1 MAKWVEAC
9 RPHSDGGISHLLSK
23 PLMLFADTLPAP
35 PLPSMF
41 SRPRRGR
48 YVNDNVD
55 PSRLNCKFE
64 KVPARGKAF
73 VVSTRELRAGEELF
87 LSYGRGHWIS
97 AGLPAFLGLELRSTT
112 SSSSSSSSSEVK
124 DGISGGAG
132 GGAGGRAGGDKGD
145 TGDNGRKG
153 GDEGGGGGAT
163 TACEYGERAS
173 PPSVLYVTAP
183 LPRREVLCVYSS
195 RTLDVGVN
203 YEGKVAFAS
212 GRDALDCNALLRP
225 NPIVPDTT
233 MVVARRALQPGEMIR
248 LPPHDRIEA
257 KPSTLTHAGAGM
269 GAFARVDVKRGTVLG
284 EYVGGLVCESECCTC

>member
-1 MAKWVEAC
+1 MLIL
-9 RPHSDGGISHLLSK
+9 SLL
-23 PLMLFADTLPAP
+23 
-35 PLPSMF
+35 PLPTLLCVHYH
-41 SRPRRGR
+41 GDR

-112 SSSSSSSSSEVK
+112 SSSSPSSSSEVK
-124 DGISGGAG
+124 DVVG
-132 GGAGGRAGGDKGD
+132 GGAGGDGGGDRVDGGD
-145 TGDNGRKG
+145 TDGNGRKG
-153 GDEGGGGGAT
+153 GDEGGDGGAT
-163 TACEYGERAS
+163 TAGEYGERAS

-195 RTLDVGVN
+195 QTLDVGVN

-212 GRDALDCNALLRP
+212 GRDAPDCNALLRP

-284 EYVGGLVCESECCTC
+284 EYVGGLVCESEWCTR